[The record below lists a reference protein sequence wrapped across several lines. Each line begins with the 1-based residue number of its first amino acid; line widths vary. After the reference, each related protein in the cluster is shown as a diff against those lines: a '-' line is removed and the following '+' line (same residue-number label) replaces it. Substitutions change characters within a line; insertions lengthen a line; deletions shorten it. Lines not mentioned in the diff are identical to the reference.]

1 MLREGCLFLLL
12 PPVLLILLRLPK
24 RGSRRIVPRDLRDHA
39 AAAAVAEGRATIVKI
54 RKYPQD

>member
-1 MLREGCLFLLL
+1 MLWEGCLFLLL
-12 PPVLLILLRLPK
+12 LPVLLILLRLPK
-24 RGSRRIVPRDLRDHA
+24 RGRIVPRDLRDRA

>member
-12 PPVLLILLRLPK
+12 LTVLLILLRLPK
-24 RGSRRIVPRDLRDHA
+24 RGRIVPRDLRDRAA

-54 RKYPQD
+54 RKYPRD